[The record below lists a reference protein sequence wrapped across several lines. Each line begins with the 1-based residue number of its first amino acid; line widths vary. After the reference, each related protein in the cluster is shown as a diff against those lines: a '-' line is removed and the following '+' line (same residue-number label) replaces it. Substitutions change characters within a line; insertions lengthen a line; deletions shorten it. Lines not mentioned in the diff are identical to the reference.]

1 MKSIDKGAPQ
11 GSILGPLLFLIYI
24 NDIPNSSNVLIFL
37 MYADD
42 TTLHCC
48 LEDIE
53 DENKEFRINQE
64 LQHVQDW
71 LKVNR
76 LALNVKKTK
85 YMMFHK
91 HNKIVEH
98 FDLHVNNSAIEK
110 VDNLNFLGL
119 HLNTRLTCIHK
130 LAKFLKKY
138 HGLLV
143 L

>member
-1 MKSIDKGAPQ
+1 
-11 GSILGPLLFLIYI
+11 
-24 NDIPNSSNVLIFL
+24 

-53 DENKEFRINQE
+53 DDNKEFRINQE

-98 FDLHVNNSAIEK
+98 LDLHVNNNAIEK
-110 VDNLNFLGL
+110 VDNFIFLGL
-119 HLNTRLTCIHK
+119 HLNTRLTWHTHVSEIS
-130 LAKFLKKY
+130 KKNIP
-138 HGLLV
+138 GC
-143 L
+143 